1 MRNLKRNKE
10 INDFFLNNIYRMESE
25 VWTFE
30 RIMEEIHKEYHVV
43 PMNLKN
49 IMDIFDDHLK
59 LGDALDKL
67 NEDELKYF
75 RLHLQNSKIIRENAL
90 THTIY
95 HEKIKEN
102 RKIMGKY
109 HKKFSNETKMLMCWL
124 IENKNRFKI
133 NDFSIELL

>member
-1 MRNLKRNKE
+1 
-10 INDFFLNNIYRMESE
+10 MESE

-30 RIMEEIHKEYHVV
+30 KIMEEVKKEYHTV

-49 IMDIFDDHLK
+49 IMDIFDDHLN
-59 LGDALDKL
+59 LGNALDKL
-67 NEDELKYF
+67 NEDELKYLQ
-75 RLHLQNSKIIRENAL
+75 LHLQNSKHIRENTL
-90 THTIY
+90 SHTIDF
-95 HEKIKEN
+95 EKTQEN

-109 HKKFSNETKMLMCWL
+109 HKTFSNEIKMLMCWL